1 MSLKGWL
8 AKIAGSR
15 RYGDA
20 LGNATIESSRVLSQA
35 LQSSCEIIGSNAAGA
50 SSLRYRLDRTA
61 LVFTYFLTSN
71 AAAQYMKREN
81 AALFHRG
88 LAPSIVRAAVS
99 EGLFSDPAT
108 AQAELTAEL
117 TRIDSA
123 HRTQVINM
131 EQPGSGDVL
140 GLLLEALRN
149 NLDYTLT
156 FSSMGEHGFAES
168 ARAVAQHTLRSIA
181 SATEEYRW

>member
-8 AKIAGSR
+8 AKITGPR
-15 RYGDA
+15 GYGDA
-20 LGNATIESSRVLSQA
+20 LGRATIENSRVLSQA
-35 LQSSCEIIGSNAAGA
+35 LQSSCEIISSNAAGA
-50 SSLRYRLDRTA
+50 SSLRSKLDRTA

-81 AALFHRG
+81 VVLFHRG

-99 EGLFSDPAT
+99 ERFFCDAAT
-108 AQAELTAEL
+108 AQAELKAEL

-123 HRTQVINM
+123 RRTQVLNM

-140 GLLLEALRN
+140 GLLLETLSN
-149 NLDYTLT
+149 NLDSALT
-156 FSSMGEHGFAES
+156 FPRIGEHGFADR
-168 ARAVAQHTLRSIA
+168 ARTLAQHTLRSIA
-181 SATEEYRW
+181 GATEQYRW